1 MVSQDSTIMTN
12 LKASPPVLTDAGQW
26 GGRVRV
32 VMDSFETIVAGGA
45 TSVDADGDYFRLC
58 TLPSN
63 ARIIQFWV
71 ASDDLDSGSAVALNY
86 GLYTADT
93 ATVLDEDLFA
103 SAVNHQSA
111 VAPTDIRFEAAA
123 TNIVRWQS
131 PLWEVL
137 DAGAGTVTSDPHI
150 NYDVCATQNAA
161 ATTTLAATYS
171 FCIMYTVD

>member
-1 MVSQDSTIMTN
+1 MTN
-12 LKASPPVLTDAGQW
+12 LKASPSVMTDVGQW

-32 VMDSFETIVAGGA
+32 VMDSFETIVAGGS
-45 TSVDADGDYFRLC
+45 TSVDADGDFFRLC
-58 TLPSN
+58 SLPSN

-71 ASDDLDSGSAVALNY
+71 ASDDLDSSTAVALNY

-93 ATVLDEDLFA
+93 STVLDEDLFA

-123 TNIVRWQS
+123 TDIVRWQS

-137 DAGAGTVTSDPHI
+137 DAGAGTVTSDPGLI
-150 NYDVCATQNAA
+150 YDVCATQNAA
-161 ATTTLAATYS
+161 ATTTLAATFA